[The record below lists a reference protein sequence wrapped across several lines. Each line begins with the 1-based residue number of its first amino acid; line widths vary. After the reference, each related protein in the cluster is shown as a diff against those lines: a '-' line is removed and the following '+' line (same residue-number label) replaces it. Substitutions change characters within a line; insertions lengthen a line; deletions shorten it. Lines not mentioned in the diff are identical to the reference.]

1 MKLIAII
8 KILRPINLIITF
20 LSVIISAVISAS
32 FDSLSLI
39 VILTAL
45 SVTFSFAAGNV
56 INDVIDFEID
66 KINRPERVLPLGLM
80 SLKSAKG
87 LYFITVGISLLLSAL
102 VAVEILVIMIFLNLL
117 LLLYS
122 TNLKRIILLSNFVV
136 AFATAFPLVL
146 GGIVVENFFGGLIPA
161 GFAFFTNFIRE
172 IIKDSE
178 DIKGDSIIGV
188 KTFPQQFGLDF
199 SVALII
205 SLIILLIVIDM
216 LPFFYRIY
224 SAEYFVLITILVNPL
239 FVFVIKLLYNNKELA
254 TLRRASNL
262 IKINMML
269 GLLAILIGA

>member
-8 KILRPINLIITF
+8 KIIRPINLIITF

>member
-8 KILRPINLIITF
+8 KIIRPINLLITF

-188 KTFPQQFGLDF
+188 KTFPQKFGLDF
-199 SVALII
+199 SIALII

-239 FVFVIKLLYNNKELA
+239 FVYVIKILYNNKELA

>member
-8 KILRPINLIITF
+8 KIIRPINLLITF

>member
-8 KILRPINLIITF
+8 KIIRPINLIITF

-188 KTFPQQFGLDF
+188 KTFPQKFGLDF

-239 FVFVIKLLYNNKELA
+239 FVYVIKLLYNNKELA